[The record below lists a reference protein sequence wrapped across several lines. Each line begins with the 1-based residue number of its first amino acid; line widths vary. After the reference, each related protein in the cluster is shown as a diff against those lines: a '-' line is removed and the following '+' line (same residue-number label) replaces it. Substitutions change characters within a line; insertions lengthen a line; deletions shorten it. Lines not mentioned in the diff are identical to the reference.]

1 MDKYKALLKDL
12 EEFRDGLNAMRKEYR
27 NIVNHAGSDYEEF
40 LGKEIAFG
48 IAADKLTFLINKHES
63 K

>member
-12 EEFRDGLNAMRKEYR
+12 EEFRKHLVGVRAEYTKLVDNSIDFKEY
-27 NIVNHAGSDYEEF
+27 
-40 LGKEIAFG
+40 LGKEVAYDLIAK
-48 IAADKLTFLINKHES
+48 KLLELINKHES